1 MQNVP
6 NIEVKEFTSV
16 ITLTFGGNN
25 HWAKNERDYR
35 DMLKAQ
41 FYEEYGI
48 KLDDS
53 EIVIDE
59 A

>member
-41 FYEEYGI
+41 FFEEYGI